1 MNFKIKV
8 GDYVKVLRN
17 GEFHNI
23 VQVKKKYGSDI
34 ETTHGLYNADTLA
47 SRINKTCII
56 SGVVTWED
64 FHG

>member
-23 VQVKKKYGSDI
+23 
-34 ETTHGLYNADTLA
+34 
-47 SRINKTCII
+47 INKTCII